1 MPGILAASLTP
12 RKPAFPERLSNR
24 LHMYS
29 QMNSNLRGGCL
40 GGVRIIIFKAYLVRI
55 FITLICRDMQVLYS
69 FAVNFAGALMAI
81 DICPIDPRLRSSA
94 EIIGF

>member
-1 MPGILAASLTP
+1 MSGILAASLTP

-24 LHMYS
+24 LHMCL

-40 GGVRIIIFKAYLVRI
+40 GGVRILFSRPIFRI
-55 FITLICRDMQVLYS
+55 SITLICTDMQDLYS
-69 FAVNFAGALMAI
+69 FDVNFEGALMAM
-81 DICPIDPRLRSSA
+81 DICPLDPKLRSSD